1 MKKKNKT
8 MLLFSSAIIIFLAVY
23 ILAAISFQKAISFDL
38 ERKYLNILMQMD
50 LLCLVFLI
58 PCVKFAQM
66 VESGKTNWFSVL
78 FFVGCGISIVKIN
91 QALTKESNNV
101 HNEVVEELGVD
112 KWGLKSN
119 HE

>member
-1 MKKKNKT
+1 
-8 MLLFSSAIIIFLAVY
+8 MLFFSLAIIVFLAIY
-23 ILAAISFQKAISFDL
+23 ILAAISFQRVISFNL

-66 VESGKTNWFSVL
+66 VESGKINWFSAL
-78 FFVGCGISIVKIN
+78 FFIGCGISIVKID

-101 HNEVVEELGVD
+101 HNEVMEELGVD